1 MKLLSDSLESGTGSS
16 NSLRSAKRQRFSRSI
31 RKNRKYCIWSSVR
44 SGADRPALLESLT
57 MESPPKTSWRI
68 SARDRA
74 ELFSQFGSLGIRVP
88 GRTEPKDQF
97 AEEIYCLRR
106 YLFPLADGGLLRFPI
121 TVAKTETPDFLL
133 NWQQD
138 ATIGLEV
145 TKATRQEFEAD
156 LTRFDRKQ
164 ETKHYLSDPA
174 TGTMDLSV
182 AGWAGNAVEREWVEY
197 ILASILEKL
206 EDIDTYSVGGCDL
219 LIYDNTPTGAP
230 DLNMVAEAVRLKLSR
245 SSPSSNNGCRFGV
258 VSVIRDP
265 RLIYNIA
272 GPYRILAYK
281 PEWGIPYK
289 MNRIGSRPPQ
299 P

>member
-1 MKLLSDSLESGTGSS
+1 M
-16 NSLRSAKRQRFSRSI
+16 
-31 RKNRKYCIWSSVR
+31 
-44 SGADRPALLESLT
+44 
-57 MESPPKTSWRI
+57 
-68 SARDRA
+68 
-74 ELFSQFGSLGIRVP
+74 
-88 GRTEPKDQF
+88 
-97 AEEIYCLRR
+97 YCLRR

-133 NWQQD
+133 SWQQD
-138 ATIGLEV
+138 ATVGLEV

-164 ETKHYLSDPA
+164 RTKHYLSDPA

-197 ILASILEKL
+197 IVASILDKL
-206 EDIDTYSVGGCDL
+206 EDINTYSVGGCDL

-230 DLNMVAEAVRLKLSR
+230 DLNMVAEKVCLKLSG
-245 SSPSSNNGCRFGV
+245 SSPHSLAGRRFGV

-272 GPYRILAYK
+272 GPYRTLEYK
-281 PEWGIPYK
+281 PEWDVF
-289 MNRIGSRPPQ
+289 
-299 P
+299 